1 MAATLGSS
9 RDLQKDFVSWVHIS
23 QAWTATDLGHMGSRG
38 FFLDTRR
45 GSYPR
50 RWFIETKT
58 TEKRHNR
65 PDEFKREAVL
75 LLETQLRR

>member
-1 MAATLGSS
+1 MDGHGLGAHELS
-9 RDLQKDFVSWVHIS
+9 RI
-23 QAWTATDLGHMGSRG
+23 
-38 FFLDTRR
+38 FLDTRR

-75 LLETQLRR
+75 LLEAQLRR